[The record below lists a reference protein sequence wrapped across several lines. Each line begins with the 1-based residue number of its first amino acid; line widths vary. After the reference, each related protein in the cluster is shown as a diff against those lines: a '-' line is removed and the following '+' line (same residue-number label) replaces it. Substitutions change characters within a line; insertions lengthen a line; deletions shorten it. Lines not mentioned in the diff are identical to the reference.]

1 MERWQPQW
9 AMQARNYVQRIGEI
23 LGGVMN
29 KVQRCECGKD
39 MWLWK
44 WGYNS
49 KKQKKYSVYFCGD
62 CEITIKKLD
71 PLTPKQ
77 KENFREVT
85 R

>member
-1 MERWQPQW
+1 
-9 AMQARNYVQRIGEI
+9 
-23 LGGVMN
+23 MN

-49 KKQKKYSVYFCGD
+49 KKQKNFSVYFCGD